1 MGYNFRPVERDQQFL
16 LAPSLREWLPED
28 DLAWVVLD
36 AVGEL
41 DLSAIRARY
50 RADGW
55 GAAAYDPAMMVALL
69 LYAYAQGERS
79 SRQIESRC
87 RRDIAYRVISANQL
101 PDHATIA
108 RFRADHEAA
117 LGELFGQ
124 VLRLCAE
131 AGLGRLGLIAL
142 DGTKIAAATSLG
154 ANRSADEL
162 DAEIARMLA
171 EAATVDA
178 TEDAAH
184 GPDRHGDELPAEL
197 SRRDD
202 RLARFQE
209 ARRQLAAAEASAVQR
224 TSQTGRHPR
233 RATPPQT
240 PSGERSDGPPSG
252 RRPTSALERRVGWTE
267 RNPTDPDSR
276 KMKASGGWI
285 QGYNGQVAV
294 AEDGLVLA
302 AELTNDANDV
312 NRLEPMV
319 EATRSNLAGAGISRP
334 IGTLLADAGYWS
346 EVNVAAVERSGG
358 PRLLIA
364 PMRPTTRASRGRFPA
379 RARMHR
385 RLATPSGRARYRRR
399 GAIVEP
405 VFGQLKEARHIRRL
419 SRRGQSACQSEW
431 RLIWAT
437 HNLLKL
443 WRHKRATAPGGP
455 PHRALTRRPPRSDP
469 ARWTGRGPRR
479 PTSPRRPVD

>member
-16 LAPSLREWLPED
+16 LAPSLRDWLPDD

-36 AVGEL
+36 AVEQL
-41 DLSAIRARY
+41 DLGAIRARY
-50 RADGW
+50 RSDGW
-55 GAAAYDPAMMVALL
+55 GAPAYDPAMMVALL

-124 VLRLCAE
+124 ILRLCAA
-131 AGLGRLGLIAL
+131 AGLGKLGLVAL
-142 DGTKIAAATSLG
+142 DGTKLAAATSLW
-154 ANRSADEL
+154 ANRGADAL

-178 TEDAAH
+178 AEDAAH
-184 GPDRHGDELPAEL
+184 GPERHGDELPAEL
-197 SRRDD
+197 TRRDD

-209 ARRQLAAAEASAVQR
+209 ARRQLAEAEAEAVRQGADRRRYAPR
-224 TSQTGRHPR
+224 TTPGPR
-233 RATPPQT
+233 RTKT
-240 PSGERSDGPPSG
+240 ID
-252 RRPTSALERRVGWTE
+252 ERRQGWTQ

-276 KMKASGGWI
+276 KMKASDGWV
-285 QGYNGQVAV
+285 QGYNGQIVVAT
-294 AEDGLVLA
+294 DGLILA
-302 AELTNDANDV
+302 AELTADANDIGQ
-312 NRLEPMV
+312 LGPML
-319 EATRSNLAGAGISRP
+319 EATRANLAAAGVRGR
-334 IGTLLADAGYWS
+334 IGTVVADAGYWN
-346 EVNVAAVERSGG
+346 EANVAAAERSGG

-364 PMRPTTRASRGRFPA
+364 PTHPTTPSTRDRLPT

-405 VFGQLKEARHIRRL
+405 VFGQLKEARGIRRL
-419 SRRGQSACQSEW
+419 SRRGRAACQSEW
-431 RLIWAT
+431 RLVCAT

-443 WRHKRATAPGGP
+443 WRYGRTARPGGP
-455 PHRALTRRPPRSDP
+455 PHGRPSGQRSRPRQASRAIKAPRIRALSRRHRL
-469 ARWTGRGPRR
+469 RR
-479 PTSPRRPVD
+479 